1 MNLAGHGNQ
10 MTKSSAIAQNQM
22 QMAHMGQS
30 TSAMASAST
39 HLLGHSP
46 QRMTKQASGYAL
58 QGNNMT

>member
-46 QRMTKQASGYAL
+46 QRMTK
-58 QGNNMT
+58 